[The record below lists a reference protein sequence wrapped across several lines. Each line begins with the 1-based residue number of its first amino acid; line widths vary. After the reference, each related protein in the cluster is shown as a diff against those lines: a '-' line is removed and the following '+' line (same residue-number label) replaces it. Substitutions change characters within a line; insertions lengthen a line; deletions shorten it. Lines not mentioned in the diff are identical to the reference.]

1 MSTMKNPK
9 LSQLLTSMNAAQEY
23 ISKLSPKQK
32 STLEK
37 GWDIEH
43 AYYSSALEG
52 SDIDRKEFEELALKI
67 A

>member
-1 MSTMKNPK
+1 MKNPK
-9 LSQLLTSMNAAQEY
+9 LGQLLTSMRTAQEH
-23 ISKLSPKQK
+23 IAKLSPKQK

-52 SDIDRKEFEELALKI
+52 SDIDRKEFEELALKV